1 MSKIDIF
8 KHSEKCPPTLN
19 PEEEGQARQV
29 EMYRQ
34 AMAAVGG
41 HSGPQII
48 TSLYRPYHVF

>member
-19 PEEEGQARQV
+19 PEEGGQARQV

-34 AMAAVGG
+34 AMAAAGG
-41 HSGPQII
+41 HSGP
-48 TSLYRPYHVF
+48 